1 MSNID
6 PTPPPPRASALLYME
21 IILVLF
27 SKVFVSLLL
36 LQNRF
41 GLSGRDFAAGNAI
54 PY

>member
-6 PTPPPPRASALLYME
+6 PTPPPPCAFAPLYME
-21 IILVLF
+21 IILLF
-27 SKVFVSLLL
+27 SKVSVSLLL